1 MLISVII
8 PTLNEASSIG
18 RTLASANDADV
29 EIVVADGGSA
39 DATAA
44 LAQEFGA
51 RVIVTAGGRAA
62 QQNAGAAASRG
73 EALLFLHADTV
84 LPPDWSEQVRA
95 ILSAPGVILGAFRL
109 AIGGA
114 AAAERLIAS
123 GANWRSRW
131 LALPYGDQGLFMA
144 RATFEQLGGFRPLPI
159 MEDWDLVKRAR
170 RRGRVVLAA
179 TAVTTSPRRWRRL
192 GPVRTT
198 LVNALVVAGFRLGVP
213 PHWLG
218 RFYRGVLRRKNS

>member
-8 PTLNEASSIG
+8 PTLDEAPSIW
-18 RTLASANDADV
+18 RTIASAQEADV
-29 EIVVADGGSA
+29 EIIVADGGSA
-39 DATAA
+39 DATVA
-44 LAQEFGA
+44 LARAAGA
-51 RVIVTAGGRAA
+51 RVIVAAGGRAA

-84 LPPDWSEQVRA
+84 LPSGWTEQVRA
-95 ILSAPGVILGAFRL
+95 ILAEPRVALGAFRL

-114 AAAERLIAS
+114 TVAERLIAC

-144 RATFEQLGGFRPLPI
+144 RASFEQLVGFRPLPI
-159 MEDWDLVKRAR
+159 MEDWDLARRAR
-170 RRGRVVLAA
+170 RRGRVVLADS
-179 TAVTTSPRRWRRL
+179 AVMTSPRRWRKL

-213 PHWLG
+213 PHRLA
-218 RFYRGVLRRKNS
+218 RFYRGARSRSKQ